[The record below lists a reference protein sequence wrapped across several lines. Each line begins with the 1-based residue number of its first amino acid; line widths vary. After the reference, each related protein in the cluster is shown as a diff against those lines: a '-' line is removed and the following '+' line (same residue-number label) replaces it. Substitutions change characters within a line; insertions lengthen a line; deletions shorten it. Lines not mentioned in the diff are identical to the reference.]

1 MNAYTTVETLKSA
14 AVLDIRG
21 AAGDGRL
28 RSLAEAASRL
38 IDGWCNRH
46 FYELSAARV
55 FDSDGSPTLRTPD
68 LIAVDDGGLRT
79 DEDGDRRFE
88 TVWAETDFLLHPAS
102 ADPTGGHDSSRPHTA
117 VLADGARRFPAGR
130 RSVEIAG
137 QWGYFRRLRKASETV
152 GVRVSAGDTEIRL
165 SERADVEIG
174 HTLLIGAERVYAV
187 GADGDSVRVVRAVNG
202 SAAANHSAGAEVR
215 IYEYPAPVAEAA
227 ILETARLW
235 RRGARSA
242 PETRNGMDADA
253 RRLLAAHRKIVT
265 GVA

>member
-1 MNAYTTVETLKSA
+1 MNAYATVETLKSA

-21 AAGDGRL
+21 AASDGRL
-28 RSLAEAASRL
+28 RTLAEAASRL
-38 IDGWCNRH
+38 VDGWCNRH
-46 FYELSAARV
+46 FYELSAARI

-68 LIAVDDGGLRT
+68 LISVDAGGLRT

-88 TVWAETDFLLHPAS
+88 TVWADADFLLHPAS

-117 VLADGARRFPAGR
+117 LLADGARRFPAGR

-137 QWGYFRRLRKASETV
+137 KWGYFRRLRKASETLAA
-152 GVRVSAGDTEIRL
+152 RVSPGDSEIRL

-174 HTLLIGAERVYAV
+174 NTLLIGSERLYAV
-187 GADGDSVRVVRAVNG
+187 GADGDSLRVVRAVNG
-202 SAAANHSAGAEVR
+202 SAAASHATGAEIR
-215 IYEYPAPVAEAA
+215 IYQYPAPVMEAT

-242 PETRNGMDADA
+242 SETPNGMDADA
-253 RRLLAAHRKIVT
+253 RRLLAAYRKLLA
-265 GVA
+265 GAA